1 MKTALAWMRF
11 FLGGGVFLSV
21 IESTFSLFVSLQ
33 SLCWEPECRL
43 WGSPWHR
50 KYDALEVTLCDIW
63 RFDDIL
69 VKTSLWPFFVNI
81 WDFMDPDFQFVL
93 RIAFPFHLPPSD
105 FLIGQLPR
113 AWPFICWLF
122 PLTELS
128 MDALSSGFQ
137 LRPDFIWPWDLFCP
151 VLWCL
156 CMLNFSLYLAP
167 FLPILFI
174 CSQLF
179 LCSHP
184 SFFNTTAMNYFQ
196 AILPFLFLWGQPL
209 GLYCIPLAVQ

>member
-1 MKTALAWMRF
+1 MLWKL
-11 FLGGGVFLSV
+11 LSV
-21 IESTFSLFVSLQ
+21 
-33 SLCWEPECRL
+33 
-43 WGSPWHR
+43 
-50 KYDALEVTLCDIW
+50 
-63 RFDDIL
+63 
-69 VKTSLWPFFVNI
+69 TSDGLMTSWWKLHYGHFFVNI
-81 WDFMDPDFQFVL
+81 WDFMDPDFQFFR

-167 FLPILFI
+167 FCRFCLFV
-174 CSQLF
+174 
-179 LCSHP
+179 H
-184 SFFNTTAMNYFQ
+184 NYFFVAVPVSLTQ
-196 AILPFLFLWGQPL
+196 PRWIIFRPFFHFYFFGASHWGFTVFLWLCNSSLVLCVPWR
-209 GLYCIPLAVQ
+209 LYCLFFFDSVVSSSFTGFREETLH